1 MTQGQGLESSFK
13 VLGWLRDYRRADL
26 WDDVVASATLVMF
39 LVPQGLAYAL
49 LAGLSPQAGLYAGIL
64 PVICYAIVGSS
75 AALSVGPAALPSLMT
90 AAVLA
95 GLSQVAP
102 SQYPMLAAALAL
114 FSGLLRV
121 VFGGLRF
128 GFVANYLSS
137 PVVGGFVTGSA
148 LLILLTQVP
157 NLIGIES
164 HAADA
169 QSMLARVWAVRHE
182 LSWASPALSVATLLA
197 LFACRAWLA
206 KGLRRIGLAAR
217 AADLFGKAAPLFVI
231 TVAAAVVH
239 ALGLPV
245 KLVGALPQGLPPLTW
260 PMPQVGL
267 LIELM
272 PAIAAI
278 ALIGFIDSYSIAQV
292 LALKRRE
299 TVNPNRELVALGLAN
314 MAAGVTGGFPVS
326 ASFSRSAAN
335 ELAGARTQLAG
346 VLAAL
351 WMLVILAAAAG
362 LFALLPLATLSCTIV
377 VAVIQLI
384 DLSVLRLA
392 WRYERGDAWIF
403 LATAAAVL
411 VAGVVDAVLLGVGLS
426 LAHFVWR
433 TSSPHLAEV
442 GRVPGSEHYRNR
454 LRHAVEMQPG
464 VLAIRVDE
472 SLYFANI
479 RFVSDAIVGM
489 LRQRPD
495 TRSVLLVLSAVN
507 AIDVSALQGLRDLNR
522 GLSEQG
528 VALHLAEVKGPV
540 MDRLRQSGFLAELSG
555 AVHLSTHSAMRVIGT
570 PAEPDYVI

>member
-1 MTQGQGLESSFK
+1 
-13 VLGWLRDYRRADL
+13 
-26 WDDVVASATLVMF
+26 
-39 LVPQGLAYAL
+39 
-49 LAGLSPQAGLYAGIL
+49 
-64 PVICYAIVGSS
+64 
-75 AALSVGPAALPSLMT
+75 
-90 AAVLA
+90 
-95 GLSQVAP
+95 
-102 SQYPMLAAALAL
+102 
-114 FSGLLRV
+114 
-121 VFGGLRF
+121 
-128 GFVANYLSS
+128 
-137 PVVGGFVTGSA
+137 
-148 LLILLTQVP
+148 
-157 NLIGIES
+157 
-164 HAADA
+164 
-169 QSMLARVWAVRHE
+169 
-182 LSWASPALSVATLLA
+182 
-197 LFACRAWLA
+197 
-206 KGLRRIGLAAR
+206 
-217 AADLFGKAAPLFVI
+217 
-231 TVAAAVVH
+231 
-239 ALGLPV
+239 
-245 KLVGALPQGLPPLTW
+245 
-260 PMPQVGL
+260 
-267 LIELM
+267 M

-346 VLAAL
+346 VLAAI

-433 TSSPHLAEV
+433 TSAPHLAEV

-495 TRSVLLVLSAVN
+495 ARSVLLVLSAVN

-528 VALHLAEVKGPV
+528 IALHLAEVKGPV

-555 AVHLSTHSAMRVIGT
+555 AVHLSTHSAMRLIGT